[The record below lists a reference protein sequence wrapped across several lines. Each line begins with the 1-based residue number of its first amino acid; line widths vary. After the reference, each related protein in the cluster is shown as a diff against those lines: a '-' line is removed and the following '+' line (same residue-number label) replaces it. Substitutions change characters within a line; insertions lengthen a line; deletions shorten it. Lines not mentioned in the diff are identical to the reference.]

1 MSANVFQPRKQEAPV
16 LRTLS
21 VLLYGVPKVGKTT
34 EAAKFPGAVL
44 LNCEPSGTDLLKGN
58 HEVVDVTS
66 LDHLDG
72 MIGAIIN
79 SPYKTI
85 VLDGFTWLINQAAR
99 EKVKTMGE
107 KNRMRAFALITDQ
120 TQRILGE
127 ILRGGKIVIATG
139 HSRIV
144 DDEEIDG
151 KVEVRP
157 DINPA
162 LSNGVF
168 GLFSIIAYC
177 YPTRDGSR
185 MLTKPE
191 DNEKRRILAGDR
203 SGVLPKVME
212 LSADKLMTAL
222 KATQPQKPA
231 TPEPVKPATNG
242 KPALMPVSEAD
253 DLDGGAGLDR
263 EEIHGED

>member
-1 MSANVFQPRKQEAPV
+1 MGNGFQPRKQDAPV

-44 LNCEPSGTDLLKGN
+44 LNCEPSGTDLLKGA

-66 LDHLDG
+66 LDHLDS
-72 MIGAIIN
+72 MAGAIIA

-85 VLDGFTWLINQAAR
+85 VLDGFTWMINQAAR
-99 EKVKTMGE
+99 EKVKTMGVS
-107 KNRMRAFALITDQ
+107 KRLPAFGLITDQ

-144 DDEEIDG
+144 DDEEVEG

-177 YPTRDGSR
+177 YPTQGGSR

-191 DNEKRRILAGDR
+191 DNDKRRILAGDR
-203 SGVLPKVME
+203 SGILPKVMP
-212 LSADKLMTAL
+212 LSAIALMDAL
-222 KATQPQKPA
+222 KATQPAQPAPPTA
-231 TPEPVKPATNG
+231 TPAAPEKQ
-242 KPALMPVSEAD
+242 SEA
-253 DLDGGAGLDR
+253 A
-263 EEIHGED
+263 